1 MKKFSCILLT
11 ALLVSLPAFASDFFS
26 KHFENSTLR
35 LDYVFSGNDTS
46 QHISF
51 MQAYKTNIWAGRRT
65 NLQKPLLAGNGQ
77 ICVKDAA
84 SGEVLYTNS
93 FSTLFQEWQNTEE
106 ATKVTRGFE
115 NCFQVPWPKKPVI
128 ITVTLTDKYQQ
139 ISASLSH
146 PIDPEDIL
154 IRPLKSKSSYRQ
166 IHGGGNYDSRIDVAV
181 IGDGYSAR
189 DQQKFHSDAL
199 RAVTAIESRAIQ
211 RHGKQVQFYRR
222 EFNFQGFRSF
232 YSACG

>member
-11 ALLVSLPAFASDFFS
+11 ALLVSSTAFSSDFFS
-26 KHFENSTLR
+26 KHFENATLR
-35 LDYVFSGNDTS
+35 LDYIFSGNDTS

-154 IRPLKSKSSYRQ
+154 IRDRKS
-166 IHGGGNYDSRIDVAV
+166 VV
-181 IGDGYSAR
+181 
-189 DQQKFHSDAL
+189 
-199 RAVTAIESRAIQ
+199 
-211 RHGKQVQFYRR
+211 
-222 EFNFQGFRSF
+222 
-232 YSACG
+232 